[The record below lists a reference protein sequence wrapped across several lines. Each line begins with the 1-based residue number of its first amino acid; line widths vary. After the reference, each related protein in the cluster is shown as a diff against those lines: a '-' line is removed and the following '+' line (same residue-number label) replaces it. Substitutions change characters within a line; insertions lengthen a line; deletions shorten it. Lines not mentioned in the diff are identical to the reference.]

1 MNLSSGVIDSK
12 ILPFNCSMLFLSL
25 SRITWLICI
34 HSCYNSLPT
43 CCKIFTYENNNAKNS
58 TMFSNK
64 IRNVP
69 IEGDKMMVSFDLTS
83 LYTTITL
90 IDTLNKI
97 KDYV

>member
-1 MNLSSGVIDSK
+1 
-12 ILPFNCSMLFLSL
+12 
-25 SRITWLICI
+25 
-34 HSCYNSLPT
+34 
-43 CCKIFTYENNNAKNS
+43 
-58 TMFSNK
+58 MFSNK